1 MHLSNMEM
9 VGRPSHEIPPAQK
22 IKMEMIRIRI
32 TIRLRLIIMMFSITT
47 DIIIMII
54 STYDVTMRSSIDL
67 SCSEDDDD
75 VVMML

>member
-32 TIRLRLIIMMFSITT
+32 TIRLRFIIMT
-47 DIIIMII
+47 IMMMVLTKVIMMMI
-54 STYDVTMRSSIDL
+54 LTQQIWWDGL
-67 SCSEDDDD
+67 
-75 VVMML
+75 VMGSYPLRRPG